1 MILVKNS
8 KFLSGF
14 NQISKL
20 LLCVL
25 FFEKGLEMYFYDVV
39 YKSRR
44 LVRLLKC
51 YFDLVK
57 NFAFYRRGYPMIF
70 GQKFKISFY
79 SAFL

>member
-1 MILVKNS
+1 
-8 KFLSGF
+8 
-14 NQISKL
+14 
-20 LLCVL
+20 
-25 FFEKGLEMYFYDVV
+25 MYFYVVV

-57 NFAFYRRGYPMIF
+57 NFAFYSMIF

>member
-1 MILVKNS
+1 MILVKN
-8 KFLSGF
+8 
-14 NQISKL
+14 SKL

-25 FFEKGLEMYFYDVV
+25 FFEKGLDMYFYVVV

-57 NFAFYRRGYPMIF
+57 NFAFYHDF
-70 GQKFKISFY
+70 WSKIQNF
-79 SAFL
+79 FLFCFSLK

>member
-1 MILVKNS
+1 
-8 KFLSGF
+8 
-14 NQISKL
+14 
-20 LLCVL
+20 
-25 FFEKGLEMYFYDVV
+25 MYFYVVV

-57 NFAFYRRGYPMIF
+57 NFAFYGRGYSMIF